1 MARTIPRPMGFP
13 RLTRLQ
19 SPSSL
24 SLLLFLL
31 LFLLLLASAPA
42 LAAPAPSA
50 GAGRSLVCRAPDA
63 APPCGASASLGPALE
78 PGLDPGIANPI
89 QLATGEKYLREI
101 DLPEPVDA
109 GHPGFVRLYRS
120 GSSQNSPLGRG
131 WTSGYDVRL
140 QVHHAGWQLSLPDGR
155 RYQYDAQGLTQW
167 PEAGHLILPAQAH
180 TRIAAPAPAQRDA
193 QAAVS
198 APPTAAQ
205 IAAQAAAL
213 AATTAPTKTAT
224 AARTSAAAA
233 TAAPTAAP
241 TAMPTGTGPAWLGP
255 TGQRLD
261 FDTDGRLRRIH
272 APGLPDTLIS
282 YYAQGPLAGLMQAIH
297 RGSGRLTLRY
307 QLRDRKPL
315 LRFLDTPAGTFQ
327 YDHDEDPARLRRVQ
341 RPDAMRRHYHYEASL
356 QAGSPAALTGITLE
370 DRAGQHWRARSWAY
384 DHLGRVIRAVP
395 GAPDQT
401 AGRLDLSYTPRGQG
415 AAGQAI
421 TRLRS
426 ASGQLD
432 VTLGPRGQRAA
443 LMDARPARCSPCPPT
458 VLPVRHDARGRL
470 AALGELRILRQ
481 ADGGIRQLRQEDGGW
496 PGLQLDYD
504 PQGRRSAWHSTLAG
518 QTRLLLDAA
527 GRPQGLRHANGNAV
541 DIGLDTIGRPIQL
554 HYAGSSGP
562 AVDVRLQW
570 KGSHAVRLEHPQ
582 ETEYLAHDGA
592 GRVRMRTIRRPHP
605 QGTLQYQE
613 TFAYDAAGRLARHGL
628 PEGGALHYQW
638 AEDTRLAAITWEAAD
653 GTRHPVIRSEP
664 GLAGYRYGNGLHL
677 LTHADAAGRA
687 DALMLSQGDQLV
699 WGEWRQHGP
708 DGRVLRVRQT
718 APAIPHQRQRRYGY
732 DDRGRLAALT
742 DSLTGPAWFAWN
754 DDGSLRARHVPRIEV
769 PASAPAGTAAALAA
783 MRLPAAAHAPASIAR
798 DAAGLPLTIGPLGL
812 RYQAQQ
818 RLAEVRLG
826 TQRLARY
833 AYNARGHRIRQHSD
847 TAETERYYVD
857 NRLAAIWHRPAA
869 LLPSGPRFAVSQRYI
884 RAHEVPVGLLQTD
897 ASGRTQLLF
906 IHADLQGA
914 PVLVTDDAGTV
925 RWAASHDAL
934 GRATRLQGDLSL
946 PLRWPGQDEDPA
958 TGWHENT
965 FRTYLPDLGQYLEPD
980 PLGPLPGQ
988 QALGYAAQQPMRHA
1002 DPLGLILLA
1011 FDGTRYDGA
1020 NQGNVWKF
1028 AQAYADGPAYYHAG
1042 PGSSRY
1048 LNWDAVTA
1056 ASSGQILRNQWQS
1069 LLNALDRARG
1079 SAAPTPIDI
1088 LGYSRGAALAREFA
1102 NRIARQTR
1110 NGWFSYDDPLRGTIG
1125 LCVDLRFM
1133 GLFDTVAQFGLLGAR
1148 NAGYDLAITDAWH
1161 WVAHAVALHELRI
1174 MYPLVTAGNG
1184 SAGNIVE
1191 APFIG
1196 AHADI
1201 GGGLALDERRQPLP
1215 DGDLSDVALNWMRW
1229 QALAALVPM
1238 ADLAADDQQVS
1249 RALLHDERSPMVRAV
1264 LSSDRDLQDPM
1275 TRSLGPQGADA
1286 RLGKAQR
1293 QAVEAFI
1300 RRMEAGQGLPENVV
1314 GEVDMQAYGAW
1325 LETEL
1330 GLPGMSGPSRQ
1341 P

>member
-1 MARTIPRPMGFP
+1 MSRILARQTC
-13 RLTRLQ
+13 LAL
-19 SPSSL
+19 L
-24 SLLLFLL
+24 SLW
-31 LFLLLLASAPA
+31 LASTAAHPA
-42 LAAPAPSA
+42 AAASP
-50 GAGRSLVCRAPDA
+50 GARQGLVCRAPDA
-63 APPCGASASLGPALE
+63 TPPCGASAGLGPTPE
-78 PGLDPGIANPI
+78 PGLDLGIANPVH
-89 QLATGEKYLREI
+89 LATGEKYLREI
-101 DLPEPVDA
+101 DLPEPADG
-109 GHPGFVRLYRS
+109 GHPAFVRLYRS
-120 GSSQNSPLGRG
+120 GDRQDGPLGRG
-131 WTSGYDVRL
+131 WASSYDIRL
-140 QVHHAGWQLSLPDGR
+140 RAHGAGWQLSLPDGR
-155 RYQYDAQGLTQW
+155 RYQYDAQGLAQR
-167 PEAGHLILPAQAH
+167 PEAGRLALPLPGRAG
-180 TRIAAPAPAQRDA
+180 
-193 QAAVS
+193 
-198 APPTAAQ
+198 PT
-205 IAAQAAAL
+205 
-213 AATTAPTKTAT
+213 
-224 AARTSAAAA
+224 
-233 TAAPTAAP
+233 
-241 TAMPTGTGPAWLGP
+241 WLGP
-255 TGQRLD
+255 AGQGLD
-261 FDTDGRLRRIH
+261 FDARGRLRRIH
-272 APGLPDTLIS
+272 TPGLPDTLIT
-282 YYAQGPLAGLMQAIH
+282 YYTSGPLEGLMREIR
-297 RGSGRLTLRY
+297 RGNGRLVLRY
-307 QLRDRKPL
+307 GLREHGPL

-327 YDHDEDPARLRRVQ
+327 YEHDSDPAGGLDGHPDSPLAAPDRSAARSAFAPERLRSVQ
-341 RPDAMRRHYHYEASL
+341 RPDGMRRHYHYEASL
-356 QAGSPAALTGITLE
+356 QAGHPGAITGVTLE
-370 DRAGQHWRARSWAY
+370 DRTGRRWRARSWAY
-384 DHLGRVIRAVP
+384 DRLGRVIRAIP
-395 GAPDQT
+395 GAPEQLD
-401 AGRLDLSYTPRGQG
+401 GRLDLSYTPRRQG
-415 AAGQAI
+415 TPGPGI

-426 ASGQLD
+426 ATGQAD
-432 VTLGPRGQRAA
+432 ITLGLRGQYTI
-443 LMDARPARCSPCPPT
+443 LTDVRPSACSTCTPAT
-458 VLPVRHDARGRL
+458 LPVQHDAQGRL
-470 AALGELRILRQ
+470 TTLGELRILRHP
-481 ADGGIRQLRQEDGGW
+481 DGSIRQLQQKSGGW
-496 PGLQLDYD
+496 PGLQMDYD
-504 PQGRRSAWHSTLAG
+504 PKGRRTAWSSALTG
-518 QTRLLLDAA
+518 RTRLLPDSASQ
-527 GRPQGLRHANGNAV
+527 PQGVRHANADSV
-541 DIGLDTIGRPIQL
+541 DIRLDAIGRPTQL
-554 HYAGSSGP
+554 HYTGP
-562 AVDVRLQW
+562 PGAAVNVSLQW
-570 KGSHAVRLEHPQ
+570 KGPQPVRLEHPH
-582 ETEYLAHDGA
+582 ETEHLAHDGQ
-592 GRVRMRTIRRPHP
+592 GRLHMRTIRRPHP
-605 QGTLQYQE
+605 QGTLHYQE
-613 TFAYDAAGRLARHGL
+613 TFEYDTAGRLQRHGL
-628 PEGGALHYQW
+628 PEGGALHYRW
-638 AEDTRLAAITWEAAD
+638 AGATRLAAITWEAAD
-653 GTRHPVIRSEP
+653 GSHHPVIRTEP

-677 LTHADAAGRA
+677 LTHGDAAGRA
-687 DALMLSQGDQLV
+687 DALVLSQGDQLF
-699 WGEWRQHGP
+699 WGEWRRH
-708 DGRVLRVRQT
+708 DAHGRVLRVHQT
-718 APAIPHQRQRRYGY
+718 APVITHQRQRSYAY
-732 DDRGRLAALT
+732 DDRGRLAGLV
-742 DSLTGPAWFAWN
+742 DSISGPAWFAWS
-754 DDGSLRARHVPRIEV
+754 DDGSLRARHAPRTD
-769 PASAPAGTAAALAA
+769 ASVRTPAGLAA
-783 MRLPAAAHAPASIAR
+783 GQSATRQPAGMQTPVRIQR
-798 DAAGLPLTIGPLGL
+798 DAAGLPLAIGAHTL

-826 TQRLARY
+826 TQGLARY
-833 AYNARGHRIRQHSD
+833 AYNARGHRIRQQSE
-847 TAETERYYVD
+847 AGETERYYLD
-857 NRLAAIWHRPAA
+857 NRLAAIWHRPASPQ
-869 LLPSGPRFAVSQRYI
+869 PSSPTFAVSQRYI